1 MLAFS
6 TGMSSLTVPPIT
18 FYTHTA
24 CPFAQRVAIALEAT
38 GLPFSKVEV
47 CTCASRSAR
56 RGYGTHGVTH
66 LI

>member
-1 MLAFS
+1 
-6 TGMSSLTVPPIT
+6 MSSLTVPPIT
-18 FYTHTA
+18 LYTHTA

-47 CTCASRSAR
+47 CAPHEAR
-56 RGYGTHGVTH
+56 DVGTVLTVTH

>member
-1 MLAFS
+1 MLAF
-6 TGMSSLTVPPIT
+6 SSLTVPPIT
-18 FYTHTA
+18 LYTHTA

-47 CTCASRSAR
+47 CASRSAR
-56 RGYGTHGVTH
+56 LGTVLTR